1 MVSQF
6 WKNFALGFVLGIVF
20 FIGFLLAYAFFL
32 DMGNELGSGNTN
44 PTNTVTV
51 TSTVTETKTL
61 KERAETVTVT
71 SLRTLTI
78 TKTVTKTEIVSG
90 NNTPAS
96 TSTSSNPEKGWRI
109 VAIINGSASKVSN
122 SFNISSNKWRIKWSY
137 IGNEYSLFS
146 FEVYR
151 IGGNLPVY
159 HLIPVIK
166 PKGSDVT
173 YIYEG
178 PGEYYMKVNAV
189 NCDKWSI
196 IIEEWVP

>member
-32 DMGNELGSGNTN
+32 GTGNELGSGTTN
-44 PTNTVTV
+44 STNTVTV
-51 TSTVTETKTL
+51 TSIVTETKTL

-71 SLRTLTI
+71 SLRTLTQ
-78 TKTVTKTEIVSG
+78 TKTVTKTETVVKCS
-90 NNTPAS
+90 TS
-96 TSTSSNPEKGWRI
+96 SRTSTSSKPVEGWRI
-109 VAIINGSASKVSN
+109 VVIINGTASKVSN

-159 HLIPVIK
+159 HLIPVMK

-178 PGEYYMKVNAV
+178 PGEYYVKVNAV

-196 IIEEWVP
+196 IIEERVP